1 MADVVRVDSEGLH
14 AHAALCD
21 TVSAAL
27 TATAS
32 PAAAGAAHQATA
44 TAVANGNDAV
54 EQAAAALS
62 ARATSTGFKLRTA
75 DGVYR
80 TTDNDSA
87 QSITTTVQV

>member
-1 MADVVRVDSEGLH
+1 MADMVRVDSEGLH

-27 TATAS
+27 TAAAS

-44 TAVANGNDAV
+44 TAVASGNNAV
-54 EQAAAALS
+54 EQAASALS

>member
-1 MADVVRVDSEGLH
+1 MADAIRVDSDGLH

-21 TVSAAL
+21 FVSA
-27 TATAS
+27 S
-32 PAAAGAAHQATA
+32 IAAAETPACGGAAHQATTA
-44 TAVANGNDAV
+44 AVAEGHSAV
-54 EQAAAALS
+54 EQAAVTLS